1 MNIRPKTLS
10 IVQMIGYK
18 EEGLVGVLT
27 GQLCQDIYD
36 LGQDF
41 IEGMMDTVYSD
52 GPVYFKS
59 YPFSNSESLD
69 IFTTFGNKI
78 SPTSEDVGPLL
89 FAKKILIESEDF
101 ATFLSDNLSEYYE
114 ALASK
119 YSGKP
124 LDKLAVYHVLYH
136 RGKENIAVDAYSSW
150 EEK

>member
-1 MNIRPKTLS
+1 MDIRPKTLS
-10 IVQMIGYK
+10 IVQMVGYK

-27 GQLCQDIYD
+27 DEICWDVYA

-41 IEGMMDTVYSD
+41 IEGMLDTVYSD

-59 YPFSNSESLD
+59 YPFSDLESVA

-78 SPTSEDVGPLL
+78 TPTGEEVGPLL
-89 FAKKILIESEDF
+89 FEEKILIESDDF

-124 LDKLAVYHVLYH
+124 LDNLAVYHVLYH
-136 RGKENIAVDAYSSW
+136 PSETSVVVDAYSSW
-150 EEK
+150 EED